1 MGLLD
6 SVFSIGGDLL
16 SGWLNNEAAEDRQN
30 DAQNFSAEQYAKR
43 YQTTVK
49 DMQAA
54 GLNPMLAYSGISG
67 SPPTSSAAS
76 SAGTPP
82 LGQSYNQ
89 ARMASAQVANVNA
102 DTENKRAQANLI
114 EAQTAQAFSSAG
126 QAYSQ
131 TTVNNN
137 HATKIIQE
145 IENLKSDN
153 VRINRFVDLL
163 SSQIGLTGSQTSLTR
178 AQEDQARSIIS
189 KVIAETKL
197 TNLDVDAALK
207 MENFGRE
214 YQQMRPVIELIR
226 SVLGARYSK

>member
-54 GLNPMLAYSGISG
+54 GLNPMLAYGGISG
-67 SPPTSSAAS
+67 SSPTSSAAS
-76 SAGTPP
+76 SAGVPS
-82 LGQSYNQ
+82 LGASYNQ
-89 ARMASAQVANVNA
+89 ARMASAQVANVDA
-102 DTENKRAQANLI
+102 DTQNKRAQANLI
-114 EAQTAQAFSSAG
+114 EAQIAQTYSSAA
-126 QAYSQ
+126 QSYSQ
-131 TTVNNN
+131 STVNNN

-145 IENLKSDN
+145 IENLKSEN
-153 VRINRFVDLL
+153 ARINRFVDLL
-163 SSQIGLTGSQTSLTR
+163 GSQIGLTDAQTSLSRT
-178 AQEDQARSIIS
+178 QEYQARSIIW
-189 KVIAETKL
+189 KVLAETKL
-197 TNLDVDAALK
+197 LNLDVDAALK

-214 YQQMRPVIELIR
+214 YQQLRPVIELIR
-226 SVLGARYSK
+226 SVLGSRYSK

>member
-16 SGWLNNEAAEDRQN
+16 SGFLNNEAAEDRQN

-54 GLNPMLAYSGISG
+54 GLNPMLAYGGISG
-67 SPPTSSAAS
+67 SSPTSSAAS
-76 SAGTPP
+76 SAGIPP
-82 LGQSYNQ
+82 LGAAYNQ

-137 HATKIIQE
+137 NASKIIQE

-178 AQEDQARSIIS
+178 AQEEQARSIIS

-197 TNLDVDAALK
+197 VNFDVDAALK

-214 YQQMRPVIELIR
+214 YNQLRPIIELIR
-226 SVLGARYSK
+226 SVVGSRYSK